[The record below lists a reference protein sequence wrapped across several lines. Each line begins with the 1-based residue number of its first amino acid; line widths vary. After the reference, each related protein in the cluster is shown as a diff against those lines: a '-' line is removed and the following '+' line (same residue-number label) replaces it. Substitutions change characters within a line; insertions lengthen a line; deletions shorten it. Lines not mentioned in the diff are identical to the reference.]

1 MPKRSGEDQR
11 PMAKS
16 LRKMKFRT
24 EISLQLLA
32 EGMDHSA
39 KIFALGSCFAER
51 VSERLARAK
60 FSVTTNP
67 FGVLFN
73 PFSVASAIER
83 LDNARS
89 FAVCDIREGREG
101 FFSFDAH
108 SSLDGA
114 TNTEAFANLNRAVAQ
129 GAKALHDAELV
140 ILTFG
145 TAWVYEKDGRVVANC
160 HKQPAKEFE
169 RRRLSVEEIVERYRP
184 LFEGVLRDKKVI
196 LTVSPVRHLGDG
208 LQENSVSKAT
218 LRLAVEELVAKYE
231 NAHYFPSYE
240 ILIDDLR
247 DYRYYDEDMVHPSKV
262 AVDYIWEHFCNVV
275 LTTNTQA
282 LLPKIEQIV
291 AAAEHR
297 PFNPTSEAHKQ
308 FCRTMLERAKAI
320 EGVDFSLEKSLF
332 ERYL

>member
-1 MPKRSGEDQR
+1 MR
-11 PMAKS
+11 
-16 LRKMKFRT
+16 FRT
-24 EISLQLLA
+24 EISLQPLA
-32 EGMDHSA
+32 EGVDHSA

-129 GAKALHDAELV
+129 GAKALHDAEWV

-145 TAWVYEKDGRVVANC
+145 TAWVYTLNATGKVVANC
-160 HKQPAKEFE
+160 HKVAQSQFS
-169 RRRLSVEEIVERYRP
+169 RRRLSVEEITAMYRP
-184 LFEGVLRDKKVI
+184 LIEGALRGKQIIV
-196 LTVSPVRHLGDG
+196 TVSPVRHLGDG
-208 LQENSVSKAT
+208 AEQNAVSKAT
-218 LRLAVEELVAKYE
+218 LRLAADALCEQFDNVR
-231 NAHYFPSYE
+231 YFPAYE
-240 ILIDDLR
+240 LLNDDLR
-247 DYRYYDEDMVHPSKV
+247 DYRFYADDLVHPSKA
-262 AVDYIWEHFCNVV
+262 AVEYIWEKFS
-275 LTTNTQA
+275 TAA
-282 LLPKIEQIV
+282 LSAQTREQMARVMRIV

-297 PFNPTSEAHKQ
+297 PQNPHSTEYAD
-308 FCRTMLERAKAI
+308 FCRRNIEAI
-320 EGVDFSLEKSLF
+320 GQLPMVDFSEETVFFEQYINKS
-332 ERYL
+332 